1 MAAIEGVGRP
11 GATRAPAR
19 ANAANRVAFPPPD
32 ETAEPGVAASAA
44 PVPAAALAS
53 MLALQEL
60 GREAPE
66 DRAARRHGL
75 DLLAALAGLQRALLA
90 GRTDPAVLQNLMELA
105 ASVPRAADP
114 RLTAM
119 LSAIVVRARVE
130 LARRQA

>member
-1 MAAIEGVGRP
+1 MVAIEGVGRP
-11 GATRAPAR
+11 GAARAPAR
-19 ANAANRVAFPPPD
+19 PNAPNSVAFMPPG
-32 ETAEPGVAASAA
+32 ETAESGGSASAA
-44 PVPAAALAS
+44 PVPGVALAS

-60 GREAPE
+60 GGEAQE

-90 GRTDPAVLQNLMELA
+90 GRADPAALQGLVELA

-114 RLTAM
+114 RLAAM
-119 LSAIVVRARVE
+119 LSAIVLRARVE